1 MRKVE
6 KIARDAKVLT
16 ESARD
21 VARDNIISA
30 IRSKILKMDESQI
43 PILLQLIEVS
53 INDGYSKA
61 VKSFQR
67 SLEITLLSE

>member
-1 MRKVE
+1 MKKVE

-16 ESARD
+16 ESAKD

-30 IRSKILKMDESQI
+30 IRSKVLKIDESQL
-43 PILLQLIEVS
+43 PILLQLIDIS

-61 VKSFQR
+61 TKSFQR
-67 SLEITLLSE
+67 SVETTLISE